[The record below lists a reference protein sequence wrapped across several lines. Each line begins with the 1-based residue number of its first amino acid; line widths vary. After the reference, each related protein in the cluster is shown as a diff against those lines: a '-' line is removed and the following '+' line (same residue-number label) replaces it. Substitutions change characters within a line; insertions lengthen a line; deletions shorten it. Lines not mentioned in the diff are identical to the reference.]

1 MDTPQ
6 ALVPS
11 LIRQFGLWLL
21 NRIYRIT
28 TLPSPP
34 LPEGG
39 ALLLP
44 NHMSWVDALVLQA
57 ACPRPIR
64 FLVDDQIYKIR
75 TINPLLR
82 LFGALP
88 VSSKRAKSA
97 IQAAAEAL
105 QKGELVCLFPEGEIS
120 RIGSLLKI
128 RRGFEMIAAKGNAP
142 VIPVWLDQL
151 WGSIFSFADGRFFF
165 KWPRAFPYPVTVTF
179 GTALHGAEVTVSR
192 VRESLLKLGESAY
205 QQRPELESHL
215 GWEALRGL
223 SSDGAQI
230 AFRDGHDDSTLTRE
244 TLLACSLA
252 LATHLRARHAGR
264 RIALVL
270 PPGKGAAIANLA
282 VVLAGKVP
290 VNLNFTAGVASL
302 QAAIRIAELTCAIT
316 AKAFAEKIPEFPWPA
331 EVLHLEEILPPLKPR
346 IALWKA
352 LSRTLPAPLLGTL
365 AGVPRRGNRGEAIVL
380 FTSGSS
386 GEPKGVVLSHRNIL
400 GNVSQFSQMLGF
412 SKGAKVLGCLPIF
425 HSFGSTVTLWYP
437 ILRGIE
443 TITYPSPLDIPKNAE
458 LIEKHQIHLLCS
470 TPTFLRGYLRK
481 VTPQQ
486 LRSLQLII
494 TGAEKLPMDLADAF
508 YQRFGKEVMQ
518 GYGLTETAPV
528 VSVNLPPPST
538 LDIGIYAQPSHRK
551 GSTGKLAP
559 GIAAEIRDPD
569 TEEPLPLERT
579 GMLWLRGP
587 NIFEGYLN
595 APERT
600 REVLRDGWFRTGDL
614 ARFDEDGFLYI
625 EGRMSRFS
633 KIGGEMVPHETIEV
647 RIYAA
652 LELSPEEKAVAVTG
666 IPDESKGEALV
677 VLSTRDIDMNLLRQR
692 LSGAGLPN
700 LWIPKKTVR
709 VPEIPHLATGK
720 LDLRALHNLAL
731 RANDRETPFQP
742 A

>member
-1 MDTPQ
+1 MDSSLP
-6 ALVPS
+6 LVPTLFRS
-11 LIRQFGLWLL
+11 LGLWLL
-21 NRIYRIT
+21 QRFYRIT

-39 ALLLP
+39 VLLLP
-44 NHMSWVDALVLQA
+44 NHMSWIDALVLQA

-64 FLVDDQIYKIR
+64 FLVDDQIYKAR
-75 TINPLLR
+75 TLNPLLR

-88 VSSKRAKSA
+88 VSSKRAKAA
-97 IQAAAEAL
+97 IQAAADAL
-105 QKGELVCLFPEGEIS
+105 QQGEVVCIFPEGEIS

-128 RRGFEMIAAKGNAP
+128 QRGFELIAAKAQAP
-142 VIPVWLDQL
+142 VVPVWLDQL

-165 KWPRAFPYPVTVTF
+165 KWPRTLPYPVTVTF
-179 GTALHGAEVTVSR
+179 GEAFFAGQISVSR
-192 VRESLLKLGESAY
+192 VREALLKLGEAAY
-205 QQRPELESHL
+205 QQRPELQGHL

-223 SSDGAQI
+223 SSDPTEI
-230 AFRDGHDDSTLTRE
+230 AFRDGNDGTTLDRR
-244 TLLACSLA
+244 TLLACGLA
-252 LATHLRARHAGR
+252 IATYLRKNCPSQRVAV
-264 RIALVL
+264 VL
-270 PPGKGAAIANLA
+270 PPGKGSAIANLG

-290 VNLNFTAGVASL
+290 VNLNFTAGPAAI
-302 QAAIRIAELTCAIT
+302 QAATRIAGLTTAIS
-316 AKAFAEKIPEFPWPA
+316 AKAFVEKIPEFPFP
-331 EVLHLEEILPPLKPR
+331 EQVLHLETLLPGLKPR
-346 IALWKA
+346 IAAWML
-352 LSRTLPAPLLGTL
+352 LSRLLPASLIGRL
-365 AGVPRRGNRGEAIVL
+365 ASVPRQGDRSEAIIL

-386 GEPKGVVLSHRNIL
+386 GDPKGVVLSHRNVL

-412 SKGAKVLGCLPIF
+412 GKGTKVLACLPVF

-437 ILRGIE
+437 ILRGIQAV
-443 TITYPSPLDIPKNAE
+443 TYPSPLDIPKNAE
-458 LIEKHQIHLLCS
+458 LIERYQIDLLCS

-481 VTPQQ
+481 VTATQIQ
-486 LRSLQLII
+486 SLQLII

-508 YQRFGKEVMQ
+508 FQRFGKEIMQ

-528 VSVNLPPPST
+528 VSVNLPTPPT
-538 LDIGIYAQPSHRK
+538 LDTRVHVQPSSRK

-559 GIAAEIRDPD
+559 GMAAEIRDPD
-569 TEEPLPLERT
+569 SGETLPLEST

-587 NIFEGYLN
+587 NIFEGYLH

-600 REVLRDGWFRTGDL
+600 AEVLRDGWFRTGDL

-647 RIYAA
+647 RVYAA
-652 LELSPEEKAVAVTG
+652 LELSQDEKAVAITG

-677 VLSTRDIDMNLLRQR
+677 LLTTREIDLAQLRQK
-692 LSGAGLPN
+692 LSEAGLPN

-720 LDLRALHNLAL
+720 LDLRALQTLAL
-731 RANDRETPFQP
+731 QSSERP
-742 A
+742 AKAAV